1 MMLILIAAAVGQVI
15 YGDLKPIEVPIPYNQ
30 SIDEKLEAPESPS
43 PFTAKVQ
50 ALSRKLG
57 EQVAK
62 QHDRCDAPFGK
73 ATARY
78 VEAMGSP
85 AHSPEWEKA
94 KAAQHEMIEA
104 CQNYR
109 SALRAQSDF
118 MQKVVA
124 NGSRYDAKLARAALS
139 SLTFVVKGWEDQLLE
154 ATLDYEE
161 LVLFGRGR
169 NKDGSDPNG
178 K

>member
-1 MMLILIAAAVGQVI
+1 MLILIAAAVGQLI
-15 YGDLKPIEVPIPYNQ
+15 YGDLKPIEVPIPYKQ
-30 SIDEKLEAPESPS
+30 SIDEKLEAPESPQ

-50 ALSRKLG
+50 ALSRKVG
-57 EQVAK
+57 GQVAK
-62 QHDRCDAPFGK
+62 QHDRCDAPLGK
-73 ATARY
+73 ATVRY

-124 NGSRYDAKLARAALS
+124 SGSEYDAKLARAALS
-139 SLTFVVKGWEDQLLE
+139 SLTFVAKGWEDQLLE